1 MMFQQPAVSSLAA
14 NKADFSL
21 AWEMLWF
28 NNRIRRKYEDGQ
40 RNMQGLGDGLRNY
53 EDGSWN
59 YGDGLQN
66 LQGIIEAGKTVC

>member
-1 MMFQQPAVSSLAA
+1 
-14 NKADFSL
+14 
-21 AWEMLWF
+21 MLWF
-28 NNRIRRKYEDGQ
+28 NNLICGKY
-40 RNMQGLGDGLRNY
+40 GDGLRNYEDGSRNYEDGSWNY

>member
-14 NKADFSL
+14 NEADFSL

-28 NNRIRRKYEDGQ
+28 NNRIRRKYEDGL
-40 RNMQGLGDGLRNY
+40 RNMQGLGDVPRNVQ
-53 EDGSWN
+53 GI
-59 YGDGLQN
+59 GDGLQN